1 MLDTAPTL
9 QSLNFW
15 PINFTDRRVD
25 LIAETNWGEPRKW
38 GKKGSEMTMG
48 PMVSHRCREP
58 KTGWPLPR
66 KATQYHLWLL
76 TLYSLPSPPQKQ
88 RQLITWHHRSRSSS
102 SNQKY
107 ANTKVC
113 FFSDFN
119 HVRWKSITESSH
131 VSLPSSLDREHSMSL
146 IPARSPLS
154 MQPHSSA
161 SHLELWLPPLQAATP
176 PFCSICFSEP
186 HLLPPL

>member
-1 MLDTAPTL
+1 MRQERIWDDHGAHGVTQMQGAQDWVTIAQESHSIPLMAPH
-9 QSLNFW
+9 SLLS
-15 PINFTDRRVD
+15 PIP
-25 LIAETNWGEPRKW
+25 APETE
-38 GKKGSEMTMG
+38 
-48 PMVSHRCREP
+48 
-58 KTGWPLPR
+58 
-66 KATQYHLWLL
+66 
-76 TLYSLPSPPQKQ
+76 